1 MRPGIALFDLAGD
14 NGVLVFRMALDAS
27 LSGAFIRSR
36 RRHRSVVIVNTN
48 RKNVHHQRFTLAH
61 ELGHLE
67 LHEEETGLVE
77 DVQEFSD
84 DQREHEANV
93 FAAQLLVPL
102 KEFQRVLRAYGAAAD
117 DVSDHLIID
126 LARKFGVSHRTI
138 LARLRTLGQI
148 PPDAVRRRLRDTDW
162 NELWKTYAPD
172 VHGETI
178 PLPPQETWSPP
189 GVSRQTAARISKLPA
204 IYRDMAFEAYRRG
217 VITAG
222 KLAEVLGLRDR
233 QVVIEELRP
242 ILKPDFQDPEGLEQ
256 ALRRLSRQKDSS

>member
-1 MRPGIALFDLAGD
+1 MRPGIALFDLASD

-36 RRHRSVVIVNTN
+36 RRSRNVVLVNTN

-67 LHEEETGLVE
+67 LHKEETGLVE
-77 DVQEFSD
+77 DVQEFTD

-93 FAAQLLVPL
+93 FAAQFLVPL
-102 KEFQRVLRAYGAAAD
+102 KELRRILRTYGVAPH
-117 DVSDHLIID
+117 DVSDHLVID
-126 LARKFGVSHRTI
+126 LARKFGVSHRTV
-138 LARLRTLGQI
+138 LSRLRILGEV
-148 PPDAVRRRLRDTDW
+148 PPEAIQKRLRDAGW
-162 NELWKTYAPD
+162 SKLWKTYAPD
-172 VHGETI
+172 LHFETI
-178 PLPPQETWSPP
+178 PRPPQVTWSPP
-189 GVSRQTAARISKLPA
+189 GVSRETAAQISRLPA

-222 KLAEVLGLRDR
+222 KLAEILGLRDR

-242 ILKPDFQDPEGLEQ
+242 ILKPDFRDPEGLEE
-256 ALRRLSRQKDSS
+256 ALRGLSGQKDGS